1 MPQRKAASSNTFVE
15 RRSSWTNPNAVC
27 FHPCA
32 SRPDACVGEC
42 AGVNPMD
49 GYTPSVPTGK
59 SLDFGSDAFQQL
71 ENQGREK
78 SIAEMLARQ

>member
-1 MPQRKAASSNTFVE
+1 
-15 RRSSWTNPNAVC
+15 
-27 FHPCA
+27 
-32 SRPDACVGEC
+32 
-42 AGVNPMD
+42 MD

-78 SIAEMLARQ
+78 PIAEMLARQ